1 MPTLVLDSG
10 AYCADDLFMFVRC
23 KTRHKDGKEHRYWS
37 VVENVRVRGGRV
49 VQRQVLY
56 LGEINDSQ
64 RAAWCRT
71 IEVLEGKSGSRQ
83 MALFPEGRE
92 APALNCEVVRVQV
105 HDVEVHAPRQW
116 GACWL
121 TLGPWDR
128 LELDRWGYRLP
139 ASRQGTRWLDILK
152 VLVCYRLIDPGSEW
166 RLHRQWY
173 EHSALRDLLGCD
185 RVLASNTL
193 YRCLDKLTVH
203 KEAFFSFLHERW
215 TRLFDA
221 RFDVLLYD
229 LTSTNFESD
238 PPFED
243 KRQFGYSRDK
253 RSDCVQVVIALIV
266 TPDGFPLAYEVM
278 PGNTS
283 DNTTLA
289 GFVDKI
295 ENQYGR
301 SDRVWIMDRGIPTE
315 ATLAT
320 MREGDAPVHYLVG
333 TPKGRLTKLEKSF
346 LGQPW
351 QAVRPCVEVKLLA
364 EEGEL
369 YILVHSESRVLKERS
384 MRRRRLKKLWQRLHE
399 LRRQSNRRDQLLLKL
414 GSAKKEAGRDWHL
427 VDIRVPETGKP
438 VTPETFTFALRRDRL
453 RQARRRKGRYL
464 LRSNMTGQDPA
475 TLWKYYMRL
484 TEIEQAFKELK
495 HDLAIRPIFHQ
506 REERIEAHIFVSF
519 LAYSLYVTLKN
530 LARPRAPGLTARA
543 ILEKFSTIQMVDVHL
558 PTTDG
563 RRLVLPRHTRP
574 SHDHELLLH
583 QLGLKLPEQPAPRL
597 SV

>member
-1 MPTLVLDSG
+1 
-10 AYCADDLFMFVRC
+10 MFVRC
-23 KTRHKDGKEHRYWS
+23 KTRRKDGKEHRYWS

-64 RAAWCRT
+64 RTAWCRT

-105 HDVEVHAPRQW
+105 QDVEVHAPRQW

-121 TLGPWDR
+121 TLCLWER
-128 LELDRWGYRLP
+128 LELDRFWGPRLP
-139 ASRQGTRWLDILK
+139 ASRQGTRWLDIVK

-193 YRCLDKLTVH
+193 YRCLDKLEHRRGQTVVH

-229 LTSTNFESD
+229 LTSTYFESD

-243 KRQFGYSRDK
+243 KRQFGYSRDR

-289 GFVDKI
+289 GFLEKI
-295 ENQYGR
+295 ENQFGR

-364 EEGEL
+364 EEGD
-369 YILVHSESRVLKERS
+369 SP
-384 MRRRRLKKLWQRLHE
+384 Q
-399 LRRQSNRRDQLLLKL
+399 
-414 GSAKKEAGRDWHL
+414 
-427 VDIRVPETGKP
+427 
-438 VTPETFTFALRRDRL
+438 
-453 RQARRRKGRYL
+453 
-464 LRSNMTGQDPA
+464 
-475 TLWKYYMRL
+475 
-484 TEIEQAFKELK
+484 
-495 HDLAIRPIFHQ
+495 
-506 REERIEAHIFVSF
+506 
-519 LAYSLYVTLKN
+519 
-530 LARPRAPGLTARA
+530 
-543 ILEKFSTIQMVDVHL
+543 
-558 PTTDG
+558 
-563 RRLVLPRHTRP
+563 
-574 SHDHELLLH
+574 
-583 QLGLKLPEQPAPRL
+583 APRRGGA
-597 SV
+597 VHPGPQ

>member
-10 AYCADDLFMFVRC
+10 ADCADDLFMFVRC

-64 RAAWCRT
+64 RASWCRT

-105 HDVEVHAPRQW
+105 QDVEVHAPRQW

-121 TLGPWDR
+121 TLCLWER
-128 LELDRWGYRLP
+128 LELDRFWGPRLP
-139 ASRQGTRWLDILK
+139 ASRQGTRWLDIVK

-173 EHSALRDLLGCD
+173 EHSALGDLLGCD

-193 YRCLDKLTVH
+193 YRCLDKLVVH

-221 RFDVLLYD
+221 RFDVVLYD
-229 LTSTNFESD
+229 LTSTYFESD

-289 GFVDKI
+289 GFLEKI

-346 LGQPW
+346 LGKPW

-414 GSAKKEAGRDWHL
+414 GSAKKEAGRAWHL

-438 VTPETFTFALRRDRL
+438 VTSETFTFALRRDRL
-453 RQARRRKGRYL
+453 RQARRREGRYGKGL
-464 LRSNMTGQDPA
+464 AERLSDLHDRVQSGAYQARPSRRVKGAWRMRSTRRKWWWARLRCGWRARMSDGAGTHSWTSTTTWGSGSSRAGGCA
-475 TLWKYYMRL
+475 TLRCGAGTGWRCC
-484 TEIEQAFKELK
+484 
-495 HDLAIRPIFHQ
+495 
-506 REERIEAHIFVSF
+506 
-519 LAYSLYVTLKN
+519 
-530 LARPRAPGLTARA
+530 PR
-543 ILEKFSTIQMVDVHL
+543 
-558 PTTDG
+558 
-563 RRLVLPRHTRP
+563 
-574 SHDHELLLH
+574 
-583 QLGLKLPEQPAPRL
+583 
-597 SV
+597 